1 MNNQTVD
8 LSSNRSD
15 INLIKQDDNSLNLN
29 NSEKDK
35 DDNKNKEER
44 AYENQI
50 KFSENISEVSANDYG
65 YFTLKIN
72 HEDENKYAQKT
83 NGFLGVINKAIGET
97 KPISLKNNNLAI
109 FFNKKEF
116 DYHNKKEVNLVNNDL
131 ELLLYLGREEN
142 DFKSFKVIDPNE
154 KVYKSLIVTFL

>member
-15 INLIKQDDNSLNLN
+15 INLIKQEDNTLNLN
-29 NSEKDK
+29 QTEKDEK
-35 DDNKNKEER
+35 GNKEEKN
-44 AYENQI
+44 YENQI

-72 HEDENKYAQKT
+72 NEDDNKFAQKKE
-83 NGFLGVINKAIGET
+83 GFIGVINKAIGES
-97 KPISLKNNNLAI
+97 KPLSLKNNNLAI
-109 FFNKKEF
+109 FFNRKEYDF
-116 DYHNKKEVNLVNNDL
+116 HNKKEVNLVNNDL

-154 KVYKSLIVTFL
+154 KIYKSLIVTLS